1 MSDVEIDSDCLPS
14 ESSGCHS
21 EQDEINKMEKLKFDA
36 LENNQHSEIESSISS
51 IQKIQTPRGQK

>member
-21 EQDEINKMEKLKFDA
+21 EQDEIIKMEKLKFDA

-51 IQKIQTPRGQK
+51 I